1 MITATLDV
9 ILLEIMLAGKGVL
22 RNGKR
27 TIRSDQSSYASLSF
41 N

>member
-1 MITATLDV
+1 MATLDV